1 MKKHDSAP
9 ILAFFSSRS
18 EVNCALSV
26 GADVDWNLARI
37 HTGQERPTIRSDR
50 SFTYIMSFF
59 TRFWHDFHRTQ
70 SHLLPALIK
79 EALLHSLSLSLSRL
93 LFSSFFTFARAA
105 LQVECRVEWTNKRER
120 ERGRERERE
129 IRGKRF
135 RNLAALVRQ
144 GAKSL
149 FSMWLLQKDRA
160 LPVGNINFRSTSFL
174 FFFSLLSFF
183 IFIRLSFLT
192 FWRWNSFPVS
202 RSNFSSRCIVRHC
215 NFGVKAWFTAFRV
228 DPLFADVLMALY
240 RLGRSW
246 FYGGLLEILSTS
258 LLQVSRRT
266 GKIIT

>member
-79 EALLHSLSLSLSRL
+79 EALLHSLSLSLSL
-93 LFSSFFTFARAA
+93 SFTLFLVFYLRTSSPPS
-105 LQVECRVEWTNKRER
+105 RVSSRVNEQTRERER

-215 NFGVKAWFTAFRV
+215 NFGVKAWFTACSCRSAFCGCPYGIV
-228 DPLFADVLMALY
+228 SIGKKLVLWGIVGDFEY
-240 RLGRSW
+240 K
-246 FYGGLLEILSTS
+246 F
-258 LLQVSRRT
+258 VT
-266 GKIIT
+266 GIA

>member
-79 EALLHSLSLSLSRL
+79 EALLHSLSLSLSLVYSFPRFL
-93 LFSSFFTFARAA
+93 PSHEQPSKSS
-105 LQVECRVEWTNKRER
+105 VESSERTNERER
-120 ERGRERERE
+120 EREGERERE

-215 NFGVKAWFTAFRV
+215 NFGVKAWFTACSCRSAFCGCPYGIV
-228 DPLFADVLMALY
+228 SIGKKLVLWGIVGDFEY
-240 RLGRSW
+240 K
-246 FYGGLLEILSTS
+246 F
-258 LLQVSRRT
+258 VT
-266 GKIIT
+266 GIA

>member
-79 EALLHSLSLSLSRL
+79 EALLHSLSLSLSL
-93 LFSSFFTFARAA
+93 SFTLFLVFYLRTSSPPS
-105 LQVECRVEWTNKRER
+105 RVSSRVNEQTRE
-120 ERGRERERE
+120 RERERE

-215 NFGVKAWFTAFRV
+215 NFGVKAWFTACSCRSAFCGCPYGIV
-228 DPLFADVLMALY
+228 SIGKKLVLWGIVGDFEY
-240 RLGRSW
+240 K
-246 FYGGLLEILSTS
+246 F
-258 LLQVSRRT
+258 VT
-266 GKIIT
+266 GIA